1 MYDGVTEFWIT
12 IRETGSYEEEHE
24 VQEKKKST
32 VKALFLIMHRHEN

>member
-12 IRETGSYEEEHE
+12 TRETGSYEEEHE
-24 VQEKKKST
+24 VQEKKST